1 MTTNALAQRHLELV
15 PAVNLSADQNPARI
29 YLASLGQSSRR
40 TVTHDLGVI
49 AALLA
54 GVNPAE
60 TTKAEQDVLIDA
72 APWLSVRAQEV
83 TVVRAWLSN
92 HYAAPTANKALSAL
106 RGTLKEARRLVRR
119 AAQESQV
126 SAGSTHSAM
135 RIALASQAMQDAL
148 QDAIEAAT
156 KLPGEDTTTQAERGR
171 ALTFGELMALMAVCA
186 ADPTPAGVRD
196 AAIIALMRVTGL
208 RRAEVAGLDVTAYDR
223 QAQRLTVTGKR
234 NKTRVIP
241 IEDPGTRGAL
251 ADWLHLRG
259 AEPGAMFARIDRV
272 AGGSYAIARR
282 PDNGQPAGLTDQ
294 AIYYILDERRQQA
307 GVEPFTPHDLRRT
320 FAGDLLDAGADLA
333 TAQKLMGHGNPATTA
348 GYDRRTEQVKRK
360 AVAALSVPYTR
371 RYRNGNGKTEG
382 RD

>member
-1 MTTNALAQRHLELV
+1 MITNPLALTHLELA
-15 PAVNLSADQNPARI
+15 PAAPLTAEQNPARI

-40 TVTHDLGVI
+40 TVAHDLGVI

-54 GVNPAE
+54 GVNPVA
-60 TTKAEQDVLIDA
+60 TPKAEQEQLIDA
-72 APWLSVRAQEV
+72 TPWLRVRAQEV
-83 TVVRAWLSN
+83 TAVRTWLAGR
-92 HYAAPTANKALSAL
+92 YAAPTANKALSAL

-119 AAQESQV
+119 AAQESQAG
-126 SAGSTHSAM
+126 AGSTDAAL
-135 RIALASQAMQDAL
+135 RIALAAQAMQDAL

-171 ALTFGELMALMAVCA
+171 ALTFGEIMALMAVCA

-208 RRAEVAGLDVTAYDR
+208 RRAEVAGLDVAAYDR

-241 IEDPGTRGAL
+241 IEDPGARGAM
-251 ADWLHLRG
+251 ADWLHVRG
-259 AEPGAMFARIDRV
+259 AERGALFTRIARV

-333 TAQKLMGHGNPATTA
+333 TAQKLMGHTNPATTA

-371 RYRNGNGKTEG
+371 RYRNGNRKEQPV
-382 RD
+382 